1 MKVGDYV
8 TKIDG
13 ARHQGRSGIVLQI
26 YNKQWD
32 LPLPSEKENN
42 SGGYKIAEVL
52 SDGELVKWACHLLE
66 VVNESR

>member
-1 MKVGDYV
+1 MRTQIKIGDYV

-13 ARHQGRSGIVLQI
+13 ARHQGRSGVVLQI
-26 YNKQWD
+26 HNKEW
-32 LPLPSEKENN
+32 N

-66 VVNESR
+66 VINESR